1 MRSFREA
8 VKFLEMKN
16 MESKKILIKKYENRR
31 LYDVTN
37 SRYVN
42 LDEIARAI
50 QNGHDLQVVDAA
62 TGEDLTRLVLTQ
74 IVIEQAKAPDSVFPL
89 DILREMIVASGKA
102 SQESA
107 RIYMSALTDMYRAM
121 LPQTTAALSPMEML
135 QNMMR
140 QAAQRAP
147 GASPQAPQPEPAAP
161 RSARNDSAQV
171 AELQRRIEE
180 LEQMVSR
187 LAPKRTAKETTRK
200 KSRR

>member
-147 GASPQAPQPEPAAP
+147 GASPQTPQPEPAAP
-161 RSARNDSAQV
+161 RSARNDSTQV